1 MNDQQVIQKFL
12 DKTDKGEKIYVDIG
26 SSYESNLPKEIIKDG
41 NKTLFFEIDS
51 IKASAWKND
60 HNFEIINQKVTPNNV
75 YDLIFEKISK
85 DSEITFIDIDIDG
98 YDFHVL
104 NNLLQKTRP
113 FLITAEINE
122 KIPPPIKFS
131 VKYNDNYFWDASH
144 FYGMSISKFDE
155 LAKTYEYDLIELT
168 ANNVYAIRKDK
179 NTGFQTF
186 SSESLYNEKYKNPRL
201 KGLLPEFNYN
211 NNFDN
216 ILNMNK
222 NDAIK
227 YINSFFINYIDQY
240 ELY

>member
-1 MNDQQVIQKFL
+1 MNDQQVIKKFL

-41 NKTLFFEIDS
+41 NKTLFFEMDS

-179 NTGFQTF
+179 NTGFKTF
-186 SSESLYNEKYKNPRL
+186 SSESLYNEKYKNLRL

>member
-1 MNDQQVIQKFL
+1 MNDQQIIKNFL
-12 DKTDKGEKIYVDIG
+12 DKIDKGQKIYVDIG

-51 IKASAWKND
+51 IKASVWKND
-60 HNFEIINQKVTPNNV
+60 HNFEIINKKITPNNV
-75 YDLIFEKISK
+75 YDSIFEKIPK
-85 DSEITFIDIDIDG
+85 DSEITFLDIDIDG
-98 YDFHVL
+98 YDFYVL

-113 FLITAEINE
+113 FLIVAEINE

-131 VKYNDNYFWDASH
+131 VKYNDNYFWNVSH
-144 FYGMSISKFDE
+144 FYGMSISKFYE
-155 LAKTYEYDLIELT
+155 LAETYEYDLIELT
-168 ANNVYAIRKDK
+168 ANNIYAIRKDK
-179 NTGFQTF
+179 NIGFQTF

-201 KGLLPEFNYN
+201 KGLLPEFNHN

-222 NDAIK
+222 DDAIK
-227 YINSFFINYIDQY
+227 YINSFFINYTDQY

>member
-1 MNDQQVIQKFL
+1 MNDQQVIKNFL
-12 DKTDKGEKIYVDIG
+12 DKIDKGQKIYVDIG

-131 VKYNDNYFWDASH
+131 VKYNDNYFWDSSH

-216 ILNMNK
+216 ILKMNK

>member
-1 MNDQQVIQKFL
+1 MNDQQVIKNFL
-12 DKTDKGEKIYVDIG
+12 DKIDKGQKIYVDIG
-26 SSYESNLPKEIIKDG
+26 SSDQSNLPKEIIKDG

-51 IKASAWKND
+51 RKASFWKND
-60 HNFEIINQKVTPNNV
+60 HNFEIINKKVTPNNV
-75 YDLIFEKISK
+75 YDLIFEKIPK
-85 DSEITFIDIDIDG
+85 DSEITFLDIDIDG

-113 FLITAEINE
+113 FLIVAEINE

-131 VKYNDNYFWDASH
+131 VKYNDNYFWNVSH

-155 LAKTYEYDLIELT
+155 LAETYEYDLIELT
-168 ANNVYAIRKDK
+168 ANNIYAIRKDK
-179 NTGFQTF
+179 NIGFQTF

-201 KGLLPEFNYN
+201 KGLLPEFNHN

-216 ILNMNK
+216 VLNMNK
-222 NDAIK
+222 DDAIK
-227 YINSFFINYIDQY
+227 HINSFFINYTGQY

>member
-1 MNDQQVIQKFL
+1 M
-12 DKTDKGEKIYVDIG
+12 
-26 SSYESNLPKEIIKDG
+26 
-41 NKTLFFEIDS
+41 
-51 IKASAWKND
+51 
-60 HNFEIINQKVTPNNV
+60 
-75 YDLIFEKISK
+75 
-85 DSEITFIDIDIDG
+85 
-98 YDFHVL
+98 
-104 NNLLQKTRP
+104 
-113 FLITAEINE
+113 
-122 KIPPPIKFS
+122 
-131 VKYNDNYFWDASH
+131 
-144 FYGMSISKFDE
+144 
-155 LAKTYEYDLIELT
+155 T

>member
-1 MNDQQVIQKFL
+1 MNDQQVIKNFL
-12 DKTDKGEKIYVDIG
+12 DKIDKGQKIYVDIG
-26 SSYESNLPKEIIKDG
+26 SSDQSNLPKEIIKDG

-51 IKASAWKND
+51 RKASFWKND
-60 HNFEIINQKVTPNNV
+60 HNFEIINKKVTPNNV
-75 YDLIFEKISK
+75 YDLIFEKNPK
-85 DSEITFIDIDIDG
+85 DSEITFLDIDIDG

-113 FLITAEINE
+113 FLIVAEINE

-131 VKYNDNYFWDASH
+131 VKYNDNYFWNVSH

-155 LAKTYEYDLIELT
+155 LAETYEYDLIELT
-168 ANNVYAIRKDK
+168 ANNIYAIRKDK
-179 NTGFQTF
+179 NIGFQAF

-201 KGLLPEFNYN
+201 KGLLPEFNHN

-216 ILNMNK
+216 VLSMNK
-222 NDAIK
+222 DDAIK
-227 YINSFFINYIDQY
+227 YINSFFINYTDQY

>member
-1 MNDQQVIQKFL
+1 MNDQQVIKKFL

-41 NKTLFFEIDS
+41 NKTLFFEMDS

-131 VKYNDNYFWDASH
+131 VKYNDNYF
-144 FYGMSISKFDE
+144 FIS
-155 LAKTYEYDLIELT
+155 
-168 ANNVYAIRKDK
+168 
-179 NTGFQTF
+179 
-186 SSESLYNEKYKNPRL
+186 YNR
-201 KGLLPEFNYN
+201 
-211 NNFDN
+211 
-216 ILNMNK
+216 IC
-222 NDAIK
+222 
-227 YINSFFINYIDQY
+227 
-240 ELY
+240 

>member
-1 MNDQQVIQKFL
+1 MNDQQVIKNFL
-12 DKTDKGEKIYVDIG
+12 DKIDKGQKIYVDIG
-26 SSYESNLPKEIIKDG
+26 SSDQSNLPKEIIKDG

-51 IKASAWKND
+51 RKASVWKND
-60 HNFEIINQKVTPNNV
+60 HNFEIINKKVTPNNV
-75 YDLIFEKISK
+75 YDLIFEKNPK
-85 DSEITFIDIDIDG
+85 DSEITFLDIDIDG

-113 FLITAEINE
+113 FLIVAEINE

-131 VKYNDNYFWDASH
+131 VKYNDNYFWNVSH

-155 LAKTYEYDLIELT
+155 LAETYEYDLIELT
-168 ANNVYAIRKDK
+168 ANNIYAIRKDK
-179 NTGFQTF
+179 NIGFQTF

-201 KGLLPEFNYN
+201 KGLLPEFNHN

-216 ILNMNK
+216 VLSMNK
-222 NDAIK
+222 DDAIK
-227 YINSFFINYIDQY
+227 YINSFFINYTDQY